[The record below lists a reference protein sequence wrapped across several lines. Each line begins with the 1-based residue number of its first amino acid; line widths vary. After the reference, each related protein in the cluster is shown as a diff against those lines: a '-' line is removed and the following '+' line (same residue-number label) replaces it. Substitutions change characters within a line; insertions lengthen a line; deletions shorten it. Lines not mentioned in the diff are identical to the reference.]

1 MDKNHLKHIQ
11 TLFDDA
17 TAQKKMAGVNLLIYK
32 DGTEIGYFQSGYADI
47 KEKRLYDRN
56 TICRM
61 YSMTKPV
68 TAVAALILVEE
79 GKLDLSEELGNYL
92 PCFWNLQVCYKGN
105 DIRKSY
111 RNILIQDLL
120 NMTSGYTYGAW
131 SDDSPIGEK
140 MTSTL
145 INELNQDVIGEN
157 KITTQQVAQRL
168 AQIPV
173 SFEPGT
179 DYNYGLS
186 ADILGAVIEK
196 VSGEKLSEFMKKR
209 IFEPLGMSDTAFFVP
224 FEKQPRLSKV
234 YKSYAVKD
242 EKGNVTGKELEL
254 FTNCNLG
261 IQDKMDHAPAFE
273 SGGAGLCS
281 TIDDYMKFALMLL
294 NKGLFNGKR
303 ILQPKTVE
311 FMQNSYLRDDL
322 QQHFNQ
328 KWNI

>member
-1 MDKNHLKHIQ
+1 
-11 TLFDDA
+11 
-17 TAQKKMAGVNLLIYK
+17 
-32 DGTEIGYFQSGYADI
+32 
-47 KEKRLYDRN
+47 
-56 TICRM
+56 
-61 YSMTKPV
+61 
-68 TAVAALILVEE
+68 
-79 GKLDLSEELGNYL
+79 
-92 PCFWNLQVCYKGN
+92 
-105 DIRKSY
+105 
-111 RNILIQDLL
+111 
-120 NMTSGYTYGAW
+120 MTSGYTYGAW

-234 YKSYAVKD
+234 YKSYDVKD

-294 NKGLFNGKR
+294 NKGSFNGKR

-328 KWNI
+328 LQSCACSF